1 MKLNEFENLFDQLQ
15 SNPVFNLSHG
25 QQQQDHMVWVQDTR
39 KLFGY
44 KISFC
49 SCGEAVEVSADDH
62 EILISNELHTMEHYW
77 RDDYMAKEDQA
88 LGSPLDLFYSSIS
101 NDLFEFDRARI
112 ERVDGRLSDIAGQ
125 EELFVFSVE
134 DPKSD

>member
-25 QQQQDHMVWVQDTR
+25 QQQKDHMVWVQDTR

-49 SCGEAVEVSADDH
+49 TCGEAVDVSADDD
-62 EILISNELHTMEHYW
+62 EIVISNELHDFEHYW
-77 RDDYMAKEDQA
+77 REQHLISGKKSSA
-88 LGSPLDLFYSSIS
+88 SPLEMFHLSIS
-101 NDLFEFDRARI
+101 PELLEFDRLRQQ
-112 ERVDGRLSDIAGQ
+112 RVDSRLDDIAAHIRSGMRDTQ
-125 EELFVFSVE
+125 EVV
-134 DPKSD
+134 